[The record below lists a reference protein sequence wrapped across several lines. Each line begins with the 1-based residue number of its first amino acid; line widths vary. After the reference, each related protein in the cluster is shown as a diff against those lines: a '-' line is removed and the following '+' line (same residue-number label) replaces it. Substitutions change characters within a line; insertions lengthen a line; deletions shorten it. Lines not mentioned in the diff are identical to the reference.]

1 MCNYE
6 SKISKLILTHGEFD
20 RKKIISLVGFQS
32 KLTRSQTVQHHR
44 RVEQDVDLRLHA
56 EAAAQTAAHFRTGT
70 TTMNI

>member
-1 MCNYE
+1 M
-6 SKISKLILTHGEFD
+6 KVKLVNLFLTMVNLIE
-20 RKKIISLVGFQS
+20 KKFISLVGFQS